1 MNSKKK
7 KSAESNMILT
17 KWMKKTVL
25 LFMVLSSVSAFERNS
40 KKRVKVTCT

>member
-17 KWMKKTVL
+17 KWMKK
-25 LFMVLSSVSAFERNS
+25 MVPFVYGIEFSE
-40 KKRVKVTCT
+40 CI

>member
-1 MNSKKK
+1 MNSKK

-17 KWMKKTVL
+17 KWMEKMVP

-40 KKRVKVTCT
+40 KKRVKVMCT